1 MASSLSYRG
10 DKWDCGKEQN
20 LYSLSSISEVHIC
33 IEVLI
38 TYQNSLPRSWVCINT
53 CREDIKCVRG
63 RRLNP
68 GMSADPVFSGVR
80 LSGIKEDVFIH
91 I

>member
-1 MASSLSYRG
+1 MYKSVDNLS
-10 DKWDCGKEQN
+10 KQLTKK
-20 LYSLSSISEVHIC
+20 L
-33 IEVLI
+33 
-38 TYQNSLPRSWVCINT
+38 VCINT